1 VSAEPTT
8 SNSGHAALFIST
20 YDRRSTWVSS
30 ITVRLRSRFYRSAHR
45 LLPRAARRFT
55 ATLTYLPTYLLLDDI
70 DFWPSPQCHASC
82 HLLPPLWCSC
92 TAQATERHFLLR
104 KFLLNPNVIK
114 KFNMLQRIQCLLPQL
129 KNYRFV
135 QAIPRFR
142 LPAVR
147 EARPPTFG
155 ASPSLVLPTRC
166 TQPILDSNNLR
177 DSMDLQFLE
186 RLGRCLVSDGRYND
200 AERPYTQVMEMRKRV
215 LREEHP
221 YTLRSVSSR
230 ALGFAVSGASTRGK

>member
-1 VSAEPTT
+1 
-8 SNSGHAALFIST
+8 
-20 YDRRSTWVSS
+20 
-30 ITVRLRSRFYRSAHR
+30 
-45 LLPRAARRFT
+45 
-55 ATLTYLPTYLLLDDI
+55 
-70 DFWPSPQCHASC
+70 
-82 HLLPPLWCSC
+82 
-92 TAQATERHFLLR
+92 
-104 KFLLNPNVIK
+104 
-114 KFNMLQRIQCLLPQL
+114 MLQRIQCLLPQF

-155 ASPSLVLPTRC
+155 GQPLLVLPTCC

-186 RLGRCLVSDGRYND
+186 WLGRCLVSDGRYND

-230 ALGFAVSGASTRGK
+230 ALGLQYQGQVGGGMINRRALDGREKMLGRSIQTPCRASAAWRLCC